1 MTQRE
6 CGAGVGSALRLIQ
19 PTQPSQRDSACA
31 WIARGGRY
39 PRPLGA
45 MADCA
50 LSLPA
55 TGRGCASVL
64 HVAAAGAW
72 KESLDGSRS
81 RRPVPAASGEAPA
94 MAWSP
99 LAAKG
104 LKARPRSASDG
115 ASHGPKTG
123 TGQKSP
129 TRGRRKAA
137 QGTPSRSRGALPR
150 GSRGGP
156 AGSPGAGGKPAPG
169 CREAPAYPSHP
180 RPFCR
185 GRTARGRAMEQEIA
199 NRRAQAEHQGQ
210 SAGDA

>member
-1 MTQRE
+1 MTFVVRSRFTMRAYLRAADLSPPYRR
-6 CGAGVGSALRLIQ
+6 CGILCV
-19 PTQPSQRDSACA
+19 P
-31 WIARGGRY
+31 
-39 PRPLGA
+39 
-45 MADCA
+45 
-50 LSLPA
+50 LPA

-81 RRPVPAASGEAPA
+81 RRPGPTASGEAPA

-129 TRGRRKAA
+129 NTRAPQGRPGDPA
-137 QGTPSRSRGALPR
+137 RSRGALPR

-169 CREAPAYPSHP
+169 LPRGARVPVAPPAHSLETDGA
-180 RPFCR
+180 C
-185 GRTARGRAMEQEIA
+185 AEIQQP
-199 NRRAQAEHQGQ
+199 NGKPKT
-210 SAGDA
+210 